1 MKSKTQMYVVTAF
14 AAAIIAVLAQIS
26 IPLPMGVPITG
37 QTLAVGLVVTILG
50 TKYGSLA
57 VLVYILLGAIG
68 MPVFSSMSG
77 GIGVL
82 VGPTG
87 GYIIGFLAQAFIQ
100 GLYMDKFGYTYVHAI
115 ISNLIGMVI
124 TLAFGTAWL
133 KVALSIS
140 WEAAFMGG
148 VYPFIILG
156 IVKAVAAAYFGIIV
170 RNRLLS
176 QQLIPSLKY

>member
-1 MKSKTQMYVVTAF
+1 MKSRTQMYVITAF
-14 AAAIIAVLAQIS
+14 AAAIIAVLAQVS
-26 IPLPMGVPITG
+26 IPLPFGVPITG

-50 TKYGSLA
+50 TKYGTLA
-57 VLVYILLGAIG
+57 VLVYILLGAVG

-77 GIGVL
+77 GLGIL

-87 GYIIGFLAQAFIQ
+87 GYIIGFAAQAFIQ
-100 GLYMDKFGYTYVHAI
+100 GLYMDKLGYTYVHAI

-133 KVALSIS
+133 KVAMSIS

-148 VYPFIILG
+148 VAPFIALG
-156 IVKAVAAAYFGIIV
+156 IVKAVAAAWLGILV
-170 RNRLLS
+170 RNRLMSARL
-176 QQLIPSLKY
+176 LPKYA

>member
-1 MKSKTQMYVVTAF
+1 MKTRTQMYVITAF
-14 AAAIIAVLAQIS
+14 SAAIIAVLAQLS

-50 TKYGSLA
+50 TKYGTLA

-68 MPVFSSMSG
+68 MPVYSSMSG
-77 GIGVL
+77 GLGVI

-87 GYIIGFLAQAFIQ
+87 GYIIGFLAQAFFQ
-100 GLYMDKFGYTYVHAI
+100 GLYMDKLGYTYVHAI

-133 KVALSIS
+133 KIALSIS

-148 VYPFIILG
+148 VYPFIIVG
-156 IVKAVAAAYFGIIV
+156 IIKAVTAAWLGVVV
-170 RNRLLS
+170 RNRLMGANL
-176 QQLIPSLKY
+176 LPKFA

>member
-1 MKSKTQMYVVTAF
+1 MKSKTYSYVITAF
-14 AAAIIAVLAQIS
+14 AAAIIAVLAQVS

-50 TKYGSLA
+50 TKFGTLA
-57 VLVYILLGAIG
+57 VFIYILLGAIG
-68 MPVFSSMSG
+68 MPVYSGLSG
-77 GIGVL
+77 GLGVL

-100 GLYMDKFGYTYVHAI
+100 GLYMDKLGYNYFHSI
-115 ISNLIGMVI
+115 ISNLIGMVV

-133 KVALSIS
+133 KFAASLS

-148 VYPFIILG
+148 VAPFIVLG
-156 IVKAVAAAYFGIIV
+156 IVKAVIAAWVGILV
-170 RNRLLS
+170 RNRLFSANLL
-176 QQLIPSLKY
+176 QKFA